1 MLDFFRKVWYN
12 KTYSK
17 NTGKGVV
24 FMKTFRVLSQNYALR
39 LLDMGYH
46 LVGTEPNNKYP
57 QYVVYLFEYKPEMLL
72 LIKHFKNEDKQ
83 QKQEAQQNVCKPKET
98 NSKKY
103 REGSTI

>member
-1 MLDFFRKVWYN
+1 
-12 KTYSK
+12 
-17 NTGKGVV
+17 
-24 FMKTFRVLSQNYALR
+24 MKTFRVLSQNCALR
-39 LLDMGYH
+39 TATTRY
-46 LVGTEPNNKYP
+46 LVGTEPNNKYL

-83 QKQEAQQNVCKPKET
+83 QKQETQQNVCKPKET

>member
-1 MLDFFRKVWYN
+1 
-12 KTYSK
+12 
-17 NTGKGVV
+17 
-24 FMKTFRVLSQNYALR
+24 MKTFRVLSQNYALR

-46 LVGTEPNNKYP
+46 LIGTEPNNKYP

-83 QKQEAQQNVCKPKET
+83 QNVCKPKET